1 LDKGISEVS
10 NQGKGI
16 QVVFNH
22 LNMVQ

>member
-1 LDKGISEVS
+1 LDKGISVVS